1 MIITEKLNGKNYLS
15 WAASV
20 ETWFLGQ
27 GYHDHLEQENI
38 EGSIETRDKWKE
50 LDFQLCFMLRQSVE
64 PNILETLKAFKTCF
78 SFWKNAQS
86 NYTNDIQRVYDAV
99 QKIASFKQVG
109 HDMVSHVAQAQAA
122 LEELRMFLNADSVEG
137 MKEKLDRF
145 YMVLILRTL
154 HSDFNHIRDQVL
166 AGHEFSSMNSL
177 ITRLLRDS
185 TGKRC
190 EDYVEAGEAWTMVS
204 RRRSGHE
211 TRGRGNKN
219 VPYQCTYCKR
229 IGHLRENCYSLH
241 GFLTK
246 TANLSKLK
254 TPDVNTLNE
263 NDYQE
268 YFEWKTACQS
278 ESSSNAI
285 EGISIKSVNSASEK
299 IRAVIDET
307 DTSRNID
314 YSHFISL
321 PLAIHPE
328 LVNKLINFQNS
339 ILGNGSCMEK
349 STDIDSNEDEDTSDN
364 KEVDQLSKDK
374 ADIAVDDNSESVK
387 VNRANIP
394 IVSYTPKVSKSSA
407 SRDLGIDKSIFI
419 KPKTFHLTV
428 LMLKLW
434 NKDRVKKA
442 TEVLQSLSSKVSEAL
457 DNRPVSIR
465 LKGLECMKGS
475 LAKARVVYAPVEEIG
490 IEGRLMRAC
499 QVIIDA
505 YVEAGL
511 VLEKDAK
518 RGLKLHAT
526 VMKSRH
532 TKREKWT
539 REFDPFDARGIFK
552 QYGSEDWGQY
562 LIREAHLSQRF
573 SFDENGYYHCCA
585 SIPFPV
591 NMREE

>member
-1 MIITEKLNGKNYLS
+1 MSSPVPILPNSRKSAITTEKLDGKNYLS

-20 ETWFLGQ
+20 ELWFLGQ

-38 EGSIETRDKWKE
+38 EGSIEARDKWKK
-50 LDFQLCFMLRQSVE
+50 LDFQLCELLWHSVE
-64 PNILETLKAFKTCF
+64 PNILDTLKAFKTCF
-78 SFWKNAQS
+78 SFWKMAQS
-86 NYTNDIQRVYDAV
+86 NYANDIQCVYSAV
-99 QKIASFKQVG
+99 EKIASFKQVG
-109 HDMVSHVAQAQAA
+109 HDIVSHVAQAQAA
-122 LEELRMFLNADSVEG
+122 IEELKMFLDADSVEG
-137 MKEKLDRF
+137 MKEKLDKL
-145 YMVLILRTL
+145 YVVLILRTL

-166 AGHEFSSMNSL
+166 ASHEIPSMNSL

-219 VPYQCTYCKR
+219 VPYQCTYCKKM
-229 IGHLRENCYSLH
+229 GHLRENCYSLR
-241 GFLTK
+241 GFPK
-246 TANLSKLK
+246 KMANLSKLEK
-254 TPDVNTLNE
+254 PDVNTSKD

-268 YFEWKTACQS
+268 YFKWKIACQS
-278 ESSSNAI
+278 GPSSNAI

-349 STDIDSNEDEDTSDN
+349 STDTDSNEDEDTSG
-364 KEVDQLSKDK
+364 KQVDQLSKDK
-374 ADIAVDDNSESVK
+374 ADIAVDDNSESLK

-394 IVSYTPKVSKSSA
+394 IVSYTAIASKSSA
-407 SRDLGIDKSIFI
+407 SRDLGIDKSIFN

-434 NKDRVKKA
+434 NQDRVKAA
-442 TEVLQSLSSKVSEAL
+442 TEVLQSLPSKVSEAL
-457 DNRPVSIR
+457 DNQPVSIR

-490 IEGRLMRAC
+490 SEGRLMRAC
-499 QVIIDA
+499 QAIIDA

-526 VMKSRH
+526 VMNTSHR
-532 TKREKWT
+532 KR
-539 REFDPFDARGIFK
+539 
-552 QYGSEDWGQY
+552 
-562 LIREAHLSQRF
+562 
-573 SFDENGYYHCCA
+573 CCYNR
-585 SIPFPV
+585 SLFY
-591 NMREE
+591 